1 MQLVCFEFPTR
12 TKKAGKRLKL
22 RLSPYVQISITS
34 TSYQYERVHRLGEFT
49 QNKGRPTIAKST
61 FFKDK
66 QAILDVAELLKNT
79 GISVSKKFLQAAL
92 LARRKLL
99 QFARERNRPY
109 KLNVDKL
116 YVDNTTYI
124 YDTCFDAVV
133 TAR

>member
-79 GISVSKKFLQAAL
+79 GISVSKKIFAGCIASAQETASVCHGTESSLQTECRQTL
-92 LARRKLL
+92 CR
-99 QFARERNRPY
+99 
-109 KLNVDKL
+109 
-116 YVDNTTYI
+116 
-124 YDTCFDAVV
+124 
-133 TAR
+133 